1 MKHIKLHCSLRHQDS
16 QHRGH
21 VRRWI
26 PSSIGL
32 IRVAP
37 DLELAKVWCLA
48 TIAVCTFDAL
58 GLMTTLKPPTIL
70 AEQRWVSLNYVVSKS
85 VVLYLAE
92 LLYQHPLHW
101 KMVQFFITYQI
112 ATHNSTL
119 TSRWFVL
126 IFSSQRHT
134 FHVAVFYCFNFIL
147 YPERV
152 SKHLPGFTGERE
164 KEREFGPVTVLL
176 TKFEAGNSEGGRPK
190 MTWWA

>member
-26 PSSIGL
+26 PSSIRL

-37 DLELAKVWCLA
+37 DLELAKVCCLA

-58 GLMTTLKPPTIL
+58 GLMTTLNTTNDTARTAMSIVKLQQRRIEISGVIFSRPTVSAPP
-70 AEQRWVSLNYVVSKS
+70 SL
-85 VVLYLAE
+85 E
-92 LLYQHPLHW
+92 
-101 KMVQFFITYQI
+101 MVQFFITYQI

-164 KEREFGPVTVLL
+164 RESSVQSQFC
-176 TKFEAGNSEGGRPK
+176 
-190 MTWWA
+190 